1 MALKSM
7 TGFARAEGQL
17 NGTSWAFELR
27 SVNGRGLD
35 VRFRLPPG
43 HDQIE
48 ARSREIVQRRLARGS
63 VNVNL
68 EIDRAASVPV
78 IKLNETAL
86 AQVIAAADR
95 VRTLT
100 GAAPATVEGLLAIR
114 GVLENVEPAECAEA
128 EEARQAALLDGLSV
142 ARTAL
147 VGAEKAV
154 LSPGL
159 RPGDAGWVIARH
171 GALYAAEEGYDQRF
185 EVLVAGI
192 VVDFVTRAAAGRRG
206 EAAILARTGRGPVGC
221 VFVVREDDM
230 TARLRL
236 FLVEPA
242 HRGTGLG
249 HRLLDEALNFARAAG
264 YRRMV
269 LWTHA
274 SHRAACAL
282 YARAGFAIDS
292 EAAAHA
298 FGQPVID
305 QTWSRA
311 L

>member
-128 EEARQAALLDGLSV
+128 EEARQAALLETFERALDMLVDTRSREG
-142 ARTAL
+142 ARL
-147 VGAEKAV
+147 H
-154 LSPGL
+154 
-159 RPGDAGWVIARH
+159 D
-171 GALYAAEEGYDQRF
+171 
-185 EVLVAGI
+185 VLVAQLSEI
-192 VVDFVTRAAAGRRG
+192 QRLVTLVTACPARRPEAIAQRLADQIQRLTGAANGLEPQRLHQEAVLLATKADVEEELQRLSMHLASARELLAGDN
-206 EAAILARTGRGPVGC
+206 PVGRQ
-221 VFVVREDDM
+221 FEFLTQEFNREANTLCSKANDP
-230 TARLRL
+230 
-236 FLVEPA
+236 EI
-242 HRGTGLG
+242 
-249 HRLLDEALNFARAAG
+249 
-264 YRRMV
+264 
-269 LWTHA
+269 
-274 SHRAACAL
+274 S
-282 YARAGFAIDS
+282 RAGLAMKV
-292 EAAAHA
+292 
-298 FGQPVID
+298 VID
-305 QTWSRA
+305 QMREQVA
-311 L
+311 NIE